1 MTERGA
7 RPVTKRIGKLPPAL
21 SRRQQRLTSLLRRE
35 IDDIYRQIDTQ
46 LTRLA
51 EIQLQFAELRSK
63 LRDL

>member
-1 MTERGA
+1 MTDRDA
-7 RPVTKRIGKLPPAL
+7 RPVTKRIDKLRPAL
-21 SRRQQRLTSLLRRE
+21 SRRQQRLTSLLRSE